1 MNLRKI
7 VAKLALASVGFAF
20 IQTAGAACL
29 FTQGYW
35 QNRAQNAGDASTLVW
50 ASLSG
55 DAFYLS
61 GLTYAQVLQN
71 QPRGNAYW
79 VLAHQDVAAE
89 ANALVGGDLSG
100 DGMATALAAS
110 EQLLAKYTPAQIGAL
125 PKGDPLRSQFIQLA
139 GILDQWNNG
148 LIGTGI
154 CLPPNI
160 GNN

>member
-1 MNLRKI
+1 MNLHKI
-7 VAKLALASVGFAF
+7 VASLVLVAAGLVSAQAAS
-20 IQTAGAACL
+20 AACL

-35 QNRAQNAGDASTLVW
+35 QNRAQNAGDTSTLVW

-89 ANALVGGDLSG
+89 ANATLGADMSG
-100 DGMATALAAS
+100 DGVAAALATA

-125 PKGDPLRSQFIQLA
+125 PKGDPLRAQFIQLA
-139 GILDQWNNG
+139 SILDQWNNG

-154 CLPPNI
+154 CLPNGS
-160 GNN
+160 GNG